1 LLFIFQKAKI
11 TFWIIS
17 WKLNRNQGKVGW
29 EENDSK
35 FKAEMCLL
43 VMAIV
48 LFALSAFFYSYQ
60 AASEGLT
67 FSLESSSYPYRVHAL
82 TFVGFGS
89 VLMLTASISYSK
101 RSKNFGNSSR
111 RV

>member
-1 LLFIFQKAKI
+1 LEINSEQ
-11 TFWIIS
+11 
-17 WKLNRNQGKVGW
+17 WKNWTW
-29 EENDSK
+29 EENELK

-43 VMAIV
+43 VVAIA
-48 LFALSAFFYSYQ
+48 LFALSAFFYSYHP
-60 AASEGLT
+60 SGESVT
-67 FSLESSSYPYRVHAL
+67 FSLDASSYPYRIQAL

>member
-1 LLFIFQKAKI
+1 M
-11 TFWIIS
+11 
-17 WKLNRNQGKVGW
+17 
-29 EENDSK
+29 K

-43 VMAIV
+43 SMALV
-48 LFALSAFFYSYQ
+48 LFIVSAFFYSYQ

-67 FSLESSSYPYRVHAL
+67 FSAALGSYPYRGYAL

-89 VLMLTASISYSK
+89 VLTLVASILYSK
-101 RSKNFGNSSR
+101 RSKNLGNDSR

>member
-1 LLFIFQKAKI
+1 LEVNSEQ
-11 TFWIIS
+11 
-17 WKLNRNQGKVGW
+17 WKNWAGEKN
-29 EENDSK
+29 EMK

-43 VMAIV
+43 VVAIA

-60 AASEGLT
+60 PSSESLT
-67 FSLESSSYPYRVHAL
+67 FSVDASSYPYRMQAL

-89 VLMLTASISYSK
+89 ALMLTASISYSK